1 MKKKYLFAFII
12 PFLAIPFLAF
22 AVKDRIDPITPK
34 ISSLPCFIK
43 NLLDIMIQLGI
54 PIAAFF
60 LIWAGFLFIQ
70 AQGEPA
76 KLTTAKRAFTWA
88 VIGTAVVF
96 GAWLLSTVIKVT
108 VWERIGSNVDIN
120 SFNFCGGDF
129 DPPSVPIQMKALLSS
144 NGVAVSWNA
153 STDNVSLFGYNVY
166 RDGVKIGYTTTNSFI
181 DKNLPSSASSYSYTV
196 AADDTAGNTSTLSQV
211 ATVNIPPPPPVVV
224 IPPPSTPPSTGGTGD
239 TGGGGAIVPSS
250 VTPPTLVNPVNPMNY
265 GAKCDGV
272 TNDAA
277 AFRAA
282 VSAGDVLVPAGRTC
296 VINSAV
302 NISINNRHIE
312 CGSGAI
318 LKQNTTG
325 GSIFVYE
332 EPVSGQRLTGN
343 SIANC
348 TFIGTGTVPP
358 TTDWNNSAKHWNIP
372 ILTKDRVDNFIL
384 IGNTFDRFYGQ
395 AMFQTT
401 GSVDGGHG
409 DKIMYNTFKNCG
421 YYGPVFVAHNNG
433 YIGHNTA
440 IDCAIGIENDV
451 VTPPQLTGGNIIE
464 NNTITCIY
472 GYGALDMDAC
482 AILTGGASYDQDYT
496 TNIVRNNSISGVANA
511 QGAHPG
517 YQSRIIIGTRWGPR
531 IHPAQYINNTC
542 TNGCIVIP

>member
-1 MKKKYLFAFII
+1 
-12 PFLAIPFLAF
+12 
-22 AVKDRIDPITPK
+22 
-34 ISSLPCFIK
+34 
-43 NLLDIMIQLGI
+43 
-54 PIAAFF
+54 
-60 LIWAGFLFIQ
+60 
-70 AQGEPA
+70 
-76 KLTTAKRAFTWA
+76 
-88 VIGTAVVF
+88 
-96 GAWLLSTVIKVT
+96 VT

-166 RDGVKIGYTTTNSFI
+166 RDGVKIGYTTTNSFT
-181 DKNLPSSASSYSYTV
+181 DKNLPSNASSYSYTV

-272 TNDAA
+272 SNDSA
-277 AFRAA
+277 AFQAA
-282 VSAGDVLVPAGRTC
+282 VNAGDVLVPAGRTC

-318 LKQNTTG
+318 LRQTVTG
-325 GSIFVYE
+325 GLVFEITE
-332 EPVSGQRLTGN
+332 AVSGQRLTGV

-348 TFIGTGTVPP
+348 SFIGTGTVPP
-358 TTDWNNSAKHWNIP
+358 TTDWNDSAKHWNIP
-372 ILTKDRVDNFIL
+372 VLTRDRVDNFTL

-395 AMFQTT
+395 AMFQTA
-401 GSVDGGHG
+401 GVVDGGHG
-409 DKIMYNTFKNCG
+409 DNISYNTFKNCG
-421 YYGPVFVAHNNG
+421 YYGVAFVAHING

-440 IDCAIGIENDV
+440 IDCSIGVENDN
-451 VTPPQLTGGNIIE
+451 PGQLSGGNILE
-464 NNTITCIY
+464 YNTVTAIY
-472 GYGALDMDAC
+472 GKGSIDMESSATLSGGC
-482 AILTGGASYDQDYT
+482 TGNATNIMNYS
-496 TNIVRNNSISGVANA
+496 TNIVRNNSVSGKSSAD
-511 QGAHPG
+511 GYHPNWP
-517 YQSRIIIGTRWGPR
+517 SRIYDCHGWIGQYA
-531 IHPAQYINNTC
+531 AQYINNSC
-542 TNGCIVIP
+542 TNGCQVIQP